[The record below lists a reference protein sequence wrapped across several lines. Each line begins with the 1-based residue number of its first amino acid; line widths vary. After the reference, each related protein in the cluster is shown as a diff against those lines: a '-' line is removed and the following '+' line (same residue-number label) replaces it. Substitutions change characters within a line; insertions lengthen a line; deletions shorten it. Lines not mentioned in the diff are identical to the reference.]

1 MGAPTAMT
9 DQARTAVDLD
19 DLIQM
24 QAEARTLKLPARTPA
39 RSGQLGSHLSIHQGR
54 GMEFAEVRLYQPGDD
69 IRAIDWR
76 VTARRQ
82 NPHTK
87 LFQEERERPV
97 LILCDLG
104 PSMFFGSV
112 RAYKQV
118 AAAECSATLAWM
130 GLYNGDRVGG
140 VVFSESNI
148 EVQRPVRRRRAVL
161 RLLDSLSRGQR
172 QQVDSTQEDA
182 ASRLNEALVE
192 TRRIAH
198 TGFRIY
204 VISDFMQADETSA
217 RLLNQLARHNRLSL
231 IRVVDRF
238 ERELPPPGRYAI
250 AGGEGTLWIDTGNAA
265 FRDAFDKRVRE
276 HETRLENLFRYAGI
290 PALTLDT
297 EQPPTQVLRQLTR

>member
-1 MGAPTAMT
+1 MGTAETMT
-9 DQARTAVDLD
+9 EQALTAVDLEY
-19 DLIQM
+19 LIQL
-24 QAEARTLKLPARTPA
+24 QADARTLKLPTRVPA
-39 RSGQLGSHLSIHQGR
+39 RSGQMGGHLSAHQGR

-118 AAAECSATLAWM
+118 AAAECAAILAWV

-140 VVFSESNI
+140 VIFSETQI
-148 EVQRPVRRRRAVL
+148 EVQRPVRRRRSVL
-161 RLLDSLSRGQR
+161 RVLDSLARGQR
-172 QQVDSTQEDA
+172 NAVSSATEDA
-182 ASRLNEALVE
+182 ISKLNEALLE

-198 TGFRIY
+198 TGNRIY
-204 VISDFMQADETSA
+204 VISDFMHADDTSA
-217 RLLNQLARHNRLSL
+217 RLLNQLARHNRVSL

-238 ERELPPPGRYAI
+238 ERSLPPPGRYAV
-250 AGGEGTLWIDTGNAA
+250 ASGNGTLWIDTGNAA
-265 FRDAFDKRVRE
+265 FRDAFEKRVGD
-276 HETRLENLFRYAGI
+276 HEAHLTQLFRQSGV

-297 EQPPTQVLRQLTR
+297 EQSPALALRQLNR